1 MFVLLFLLF
10 KNWKHNINNFLSYMM
25 KFSNHYIT
33 DLRNFWIRYKS
44 ISDQK
49 PWYFSPN
56 VSSYIW
62 HSGAFLRSMYKIG
75 QYHDWLGSGY
85 CVCGVCSVVHTR
97 SSVQHQ
103 TTSASLSFELRGEFP
118 DWCLSVSASKKKGT
132 YTCLILINLV
142 FWPQNHLNGVSETP
156 SPDIWTMYWIKV
168 HLRISKKVIKSR
180 NSDFS

>member
-1 MFVLLFLLF
+1 
-10 KNWKHNINNFLSYMM
+10 M

-44 ISDQK
+44 ILDQK

-85 CVCGVCSVVHTR
+85 CVCGGVLTR

-118 DWCLSVSASKKKGT
+118 DWCLSLSAQKKKVPTLYLLDINKSYLLASKSSQR
-132 YTCLILINLV
+132 C
-142 FWPQNHLNGVSETP
+142 
-156 SPDIWTMYWIKV
+156 IWNFFY
-168 HLRISKKVIKSR
+168 R
-180 NSDFS
+180 

>member
-1 MFVLLFLLF
+1 
-10 KNWKHNINNFLSYMM
+10 M

-44 ISDQK
+44 ILDQK

-85 CVCGVCSVVHTR
+85 CVCGGVLTR

-118 DWCLSVSASKKKGT
+118 DWCLSVSAQKKKVPT
-132 YTCLILINLV
+132 YTCLILINLI
-142 FWPQNHLNGVSETP
+142 FWPQNHLKGASET
-156 SPDIWTMYWIKV
+156 SSTDRY
-168 HLRISKKVIKSR
+168 
-180 NSDFS
+180 

>member
-1 MFVLLFLLF
+1 MMNKIMTTLAYFWYSSSNTIVCSILFRSLYHGPQEFLN
-10 KNWKHNINNFLSYMM
+10 KVQINFRSKAMIFLS
-25 KFSNHYIT
+25 
-33 DLRNFWIRYKS
+33 
-44 ISDQK
+44 
-49 PWYFSPN
+49 N

-132 YTCLILINLV
+132 YTCFIIYINKSYLLASKSSQRCIWNSFSRCMNYV
-142 FWPQNHLNGVSETP
+142 LNKST
-156 SPDIWTMYWIKV
+156 SSNIKKGN
-168 HLRISKKVIKSR
+168 RKEK
-180 NSDFS
+180 F